1 MINFCKEV
9 TEVSVNK
16 YIINTHV
23 LKIIWHQI
31 TKKIRQ
37 SLRDLVPWVC
47 RRCRDKSSDRPL
59 PVHHLASEPE
69 THQT

>member
-16 YIINTHV
+16 YTINTHV
-23 LKIIWHQI
+23 LKKIWHQI
-31 TKKIRQ
+31 TNKTRQ
-37 SLRDLVPWVC
+37 SFSCVIPWVC

>member
-23 LKIIWHQI
+23 LKKFGIRYEQNKTKFERRGTLGLPPVQRQI
-31 TKKIRQ
+31 F
-37 SLRDLVPWVC
+37 
-47 RRCRDKSSDRPL
+47 
-59 PVHHLASEPE
+59 
-69 THQT
+69 